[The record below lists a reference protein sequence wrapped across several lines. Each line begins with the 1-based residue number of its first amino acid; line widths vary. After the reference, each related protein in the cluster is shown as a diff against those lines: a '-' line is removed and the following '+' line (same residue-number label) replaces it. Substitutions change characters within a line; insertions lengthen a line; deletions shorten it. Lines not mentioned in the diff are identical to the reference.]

1 MTITAGARLGS
12 YEVVAPLGAG
22 GMGEVY
28 RARDAKLGREVAIK
42 VLPAHLSN
50 DQDALARFER
60 EARAVAALSHPN
72 ILAIHDFG
80 EHAGTAYAVM
90 ELLEGETLRK
100 RLTEGPLSVR
110 RATDFGIQIAN
121 GLAAA
126 HAKGIVHRDVKPENV
141 FVTKDGRVKILD
153 FGLAR
158 AFERSLDATGRE
170 QTAAAQQPMAAF
182 NLTALPTAVASPNP
196 TEPGTVLGTAG
207 YMSPEQV
214 RGLPAD
220 HRSDI
225 FSFGALLYEMLSGRR
240 AFAHDTAVETMTA
253 ILKDEPPDLAGTDNA
268 IPAGLERIVHHCLE
282 KNPEERFQ
290 SARDLAF
297 DLTSIAGVSGISR
310 GVAAARG
317 RRKLSPAA
325 VAAAAGVLA
334 AGLLLGAGLMAR
346 LRKPSEAEPIRV
358 RALTFSGQ
366 DMEPSASPDGRLIAF
381 TSSRDGVSR
390 IWIKQLAGGGEA
402 PLTAGPDRSARF
414 SPDGSSVLFLR
425 DQGATHALYRI
436 GLVGGEPRK
445 LTDDVV
451 EADWSP
457 DGRRIVF
464 VRARGGSER
473 TSTLGILDTGSGAE
487 TVLLQPRSREMF
499 DPRWSPDGRGI
510 AFVRG
515 ETITHAAVW
524 QVVLLDVASRK
535 ERVLGVP
542 GPSGPLG
549 GIAWSGEGKELYF
562 IRSENLLGDISGSQG
577 RLVRCDVSNGKERPL
592 LWATGLFPLSSGA
605 LGVAGHCDVAGPGLL
620 LMDSRP
626 QRQNLRESTLSG
638 GVAPDGG
645 RLLTRGSSSD
655 RQPSYSP
662 DGSHMLFSSNRSGNL
677 DLWLLD
683 LKNGALRQLTDDA
696 AQDWDPGFS
705 PDSKH
710 IVWSCDRSGHLE
722 IWIANA
728 DGSGARQISKDGVD
742 AENPFMTRDGAWIFY
757 WSANPGNPGIWRVRP
772 DGTGA
777 TRLIAG
783 NLLQPE
789 ISPDGRYVLYIDVDR
804 INQRNTVHVA
814 LADSGRAVP
823 FEIAIQYQLGGPRI
837 NFGRSRWSSDGRSIL
852 YVGQDAAGRSGV
864 FSQDFDP
871 ERDTSGSRRPVA
883 GFSQE
888 YWTETFGLSPD
899 GKRLTISTLE
909 ESSSILLAEGVPGAI
924 PPVRKGT
931 NP

>member
-1 MTITAGARLGS
+1 MTIAAGAWLGS

-50 DQDALARFER
+50 DPDALARFER

-80 EHAGTAYAVM
+80 KHAGTAYAVM
-90 ELLEGETLRK
+90 ELLEGETLRE
-100 RLTEGPLSVR
+100 RLREGPLSVR
-110 RATDFGIQIAN
+110 RAAELGAQIAN

-126 HAKGIVHRDVKPENV
+126 HAKGIVHRDIKPENL

-158 AFERSLDATGRE
+158 
-170 QTAAAQQPMAAF
+170 QTAPVGSSD
-182 NLTALPTAVASPNP
+182 TRSPTAVTTDA
-196 TEPGTVLGTAG
+196 GTVLGTVG

-225 FSFGALLYEMLSGRR
+225 FSFGAVLYEMLSGRR

-253 ILKDEPPDLAGTDNA
+253 ILKDEPPELAGGTGAA
-268 IPAGLERIVHHCLE
+268 IPGSLERIVHHCLE

-310 GVAAARG
+310 GVAAAPG
-317 RRKLSPAA
+317 RRTLSPAA
-325 VAAAAGVLA
+325 VAAAAAALA
-334 AGLLLGAGLMAR
+334 AGLLLGDGLMAR
-346 LRKPSEAEPIRV
+346 LRKPAEAEPIRV

-457 DGRRIVF
+457 DGRRIAF
-464 VRARGGSER
+464 VRARGGSEKI
-473 TSTLGILDTGSGAE
+473 STLGILDTGSGAE
-487 TVLLQPRSREMF
+487 TVLLQTRGREMF

-515 ETITHAAVW
+515 ETITHASVW
-524 QVVLLDVASRK
+524 QLVLLDVASRK

-542 GPSGPLG
+542 GPASPLG

-562 IRSENLLGDISGSQG
+562 IRSESSLGDVSGSQG
-577 RLVRCDVSNGKERPL
+577 RLIRCDVANGKEKSL

-620 LMDSRP
+620 LLDSRP
-626 QRQNLRESTLSG
+626 QRQNLREWTLPG
-638 GVAPDGG
+638 GVVPDGG
-645 RLLTRGSSSD
+645 RLLTRGSSAD

-662 DGSHMLFSSNRSGNL
+662 DGNHVLFSSNRSGNL

-696 AQDWDPGFS
+696 AQDWDPGFA
-705 PDSKH
+705 PDGSR
-710 IVWSCDRSGHLE
+710 IVWSCERSGHME

-728 DGSGARQISKDGVD
+728 DGSGARQVSKDGSD
-742 AENPFMTRDGAWIFY
+742 AENPFVTRDGAWIFY
-757 WSANPGNPGIWRVRP
+757 WSASPGNPGIWKVRP

-783 NLLQPE
+783 PFLQPE
-789 ISPDGRYVLYIDVDR
+789 ISPDGRYVLYLDVDR
-804 INQRNTVHVA
+804 INERNTIHVA
-814 LADSGRAVP
+814 EADSGRALA
-823 FEIAIQYQLGGPRI
+823 FEIAVRYRLGGPRI
-837 NFGRSRWSSDGRSIL
+837 NFGRAHWSADGRSIF
-852 YVGQDAAGRSGV
+852 YVGQDTAGRSGV

-888 YWTETFGLSPD
+888 YWTESFGLSPD
-899 GKRLTISTLE
+899 GARLTISTLE
-909 ESSSILLAEGVPGAI
+909 ESSSIMLAEGVPGAM
-924 PPVRKGT
+924 PPARKGT
-931 NP
+931 GP